1 MCCTTQSIGAPAQHL
16 LPCISELQARVLQAG
31 CSRLQCLIKGPI
43 DQLSQ
48 VSNTAFPATLHVSTS
63 SHPAYRYAREI
74 AMLKTRLAEKD
85 AQLMGGFGALSNMQ
99 LGGSQGWLGGLPD
112 PDSIAAS
119 LPDQPH
125 PYIHTQHPLPRQ
137 TAWGVLGSQAGAH
150 ASSTNCSGSL
160 GPLGVPQQPSHVH
173 KSANPSLPESSRS
186 TRMLPNSEPLRA
198 LSNQGMTLG
207 LDSRRGPTLE
217 GLRVS
222 HEGQGS
228 PRKPNQTRPVLLPLS
243 TSQNQLQIQQPA
255 LQSLSNSSDSF
266 PVAALSPD
274 APMQAAS
281 IPAAAQSNAAS
292 GSASGLSKA
301 ASQSGMTL
309 QQSTAIASYD
319 KDSAGVSE
327 GSSASESYSDSESQA
342 SSSGA
347 LTSRQLQVNRSEP
360 GKDAEQ
366 GQSQSAALQQSSSD
380 AKISVNSSQSTR
392 STQSLQESVASQ
404 NQRASSNGLESLQSN
419 PAVIDLMLNK
429 QAKKKWRMF

>member
-1 MCCTTQSIGAPAQHL
+1 
-16 LPCISELQARVLQAG
+16 
-31 CSRLQCLIKGPI
+31 
-43 DQLSQ
+43 
-48 VSNTAFPATLHVSTS
+48 
-63 SHPAYRYAREI
+63 
-74 AMLKTRLAEKD
+74 
-85 AQLMGGFGALSNMQ
+85 MQ

-125 PYIHTQHPLPRQ
+125 PYIHTQRPLPRQ

-150 ASSTNCSGSL
+150 ASTTNRSGSL

-173 KSANPSLPESSRS
+173 KSADPSLPESSRS
-186 TRMLPNSEPLRA
+186 ARMLLNSEPLRA
-198 LSNQGMTLG
+198 LSNQGMTSG
-207 LDSRRGPTLE
+207 LESRPGPTLE
-217 GLRVS
+217 RLRGS

-228 PRKPNQTRPVLLPLS
+228 PRKSNQARPVLLPLS

-266 PVAALSPD
+266 PAAALSPD

-281 IPAAAQSNAAS
+281 IPAADLSDAAS
-292 GSASGLSKA
+292 GSASWLPKA
-301 ASQSGMTL
+301 GSRSGMA
-309 QQSTAIASYD
+309 QQPSTAIASDD

-327 GSSASESYSDSESQA
+327 GSSAAESYSDSESEA
-342 SSSGA
+342 SLSGA
-347 LTSRQLQVNRSEP
+347 LTSRQLQVNMAEP

-366 GQSQSAALQQSSSD
+366 GQSQLAALQQSSRD
-380 AKISVNSSQSTR
+380 AKVSANSSQSTR
-392 STQSLQESVASQ
+392 STNSLQESVASQ
-404 NQRASSNGLESLQSN
+404 NQRAPSNGLESLQSN